1 MNLRKNDLV
10 KMFEEASKGYLPEF
24 LNKIL
29 IPSGRGGVYA
39 ARDYITANC
48 ILAEI
53 RKAAAE
59 GKRVNQ
65 AEIKSKEDLKSILH
79 PVTRFRLS
87 MYTPMLAFRYDEL
100 TPQLQKKQFDDPDI
114 IATCFTSSL
123 RVRMANG
130 SYKKII
136 NVRVGDEVLA
146 VDKNNNVVPS
156 KVLSLYRPEGYQTV
170 DKVSPSEVA
179 TLDHK
184 YLTSEGW
191 KNMNDTDKCMTVVMS
206 DVQKKM
212 LYGTL
217 MGDATI
223 SKKSTFRI
231 ARSQNAQEYLEWQFK
246 NLGLVHTG
254 LVFMTK
260 TNAVSLETLTDPK
273 WSSLRE
279 KIYPEGKKV
288 MSDEVKQNLSAPLL
302 AAWYL
307 DDGTLMTS
315 NTVNPNARLCMNGF
329 GNEDVQYVADYL
341 KSQGFNV
348 KVLSYHYDY
357 EERRSQDIKLI
368 SFDWQST
375 VRFCDWIKEYVPK
388 CMSYK
393 TLGRYTD
400 KVYKSELRELRLAHT
415 HKPHRAKVYC
425 FETEHGNFITGAG
438 HVVHNCKQN
447 GVRGVFIYS
456 AGRSVLYSR
465 NYSQKDCSLPEYW
478 KNVAQEFKG
487 DLPFAVDCE
496 VKFEPDCDVQQELE
510 RFGLTTDSKLEAM
523 SALLQMESSA
533 AVKLQEEYE
542 RIHGKP
548 LIVFR
553 LITVLYY
560 NGKDYRKRPLGEAY
574 AVESEVVKYAT
585 ERGLNLAQIKKVK
598 GTRADKEAFLDAMLE
613 QGEEGV
619 VFHNLK
625 SRYIT
630 TENRDRNGFVKL
642 KRSVSDTLAKNGM
655 GDTIDGFITGFTM
668 SKPGTAD
675 EGLIGS
681 YEISAYIKDAKGNK
695 RKQVIAYVPNIPRE
709 QKIQFTTMDA
719 EGNPTLEPMLYGQV
733 VEVNGQEVSRV
744 SKRLT
749 HPRLLR
755 MRYDKNEEDCVYT
768 EEFWNSQMDV
778 SLTEVSRKYNKDI

>member
-65 AEIKSKEDLKSILH
+65 AEIKSKDDLKSILH

-114 IATCFTSSL
+114 IATT
-123 RVRMANG
+123 
-130 SYKKII
+130 
-136 NVRVGDEVLA
+136 
-146 VDKNNNVVPS
+146 
-156 KVLSLYRPEGYQTV
+156 
-170 DKVSPSEVA
+170 
-179 TLDHK
+179 
-184 YLTSEGW
+184 
-191 KNMNDTDKCMTVVMS
+191 
-206 DVQKKM
+206 
-212 LYGTL
+212 
-217 MGDATI
+217 
-223 SKKSTFRI
+223 
-231 ARSQNAQEYLEWQFK
+231 
-246 NLGLVHTG
+246 
-254 LVFMTK
+254 
-260 TNAVSLETLTDPK
+260 
-273 WSSLRE
+273 
-279 KIYPEGKKV
+279 
-288 MSDEVKQNLSAPLL
+288 
-302 AAWYL
+302 
-307 DDGTLMTS
+307 
-315 NTVNPNARLCMNGF
+315 
-329 GNEDVQYVADYL
+329 
-341 KSQGFNV
+341 
-348 KVLSYHYDY
+348 
-357 EERRSQDIKLI
+357 
-368 SFDWQST
+368 
-375 VRFCDWIKEYVPK
+375 
-388 CMSYK
+388 
-393 TLGRYTD
+393 
-400 KVYKSELRELRLAHT
+400 
-415 HKPHRAKVYC
+415 
-425 FETEHGNFITGAG
+425 
-438 HVVHNCKQN
+438 KQN